1 MHHLPE
7 ILSEKAYMHLHKNFV
22 WLLFISA
29 VFALLLEGCATSLG
43 DNIVVPVGELAM
55 YEATP
60 KEKSLEHME
69 RNMLQ
74 ARKGNVPFLAP
85 HYFREAS
92 DIFNLAKSA
101 PDKVPTAQLAK
112 ADVLLDQGEKISA
125 TIKQTFARQLELKA
139 MLDSNGANELYPW
152 EYKSV
157 ISRLSRL
164 MEKVELNLP
173 GKSDAENEDLSKNM
187 QALYDKTLH
196 SSSLNNQNP

>member
-1 MHHLPE
+1 MPRLPE
-7 ILSEKAYMHLHKNFV
+7 ILSEKAYMHLYKNSV
-22 WLLFISA
+22 WLLFIGA
-29 VFALLLEGCATSLG
+29 LFALLLAGCATSLG
-43 DNIVVPVGELAM
+43 DNIMIPVGELAM

-60 KEKSLEHME
+60 KVKSIEHME

-101 PDKVPTAQLAK
+101 PDKVTTAQLAK
-112 ADVLLDQGEKISA
+112 ADVLLDQGEKMSG

>member
-1 MHHLPE
+1 MHHPPE
-7 ILSEKAYMHLHKNFV
+7 ILSEKAYMHLHKNSE
-22 WLLFISA
+22 WLLIIGA
-29 VFALLLEGCATSLG
+29 LFALLLQGCATSLG

-74 ARKGNVPFLAP
+74 ARKGNVP
-85 HYFREAS
+85 S

-152 EYKSV
+152 EYKSA

-173 GKSDAENEDLSKNM
+173 GKSDVENEDLSKNM